1 MVPSGDSI
9 WTWGYVLSMGVI
21 GSPVGPTNEWS
32 SVTVEPLVYVG
43 TDKADLA
50 GLVFVSWERLTQRR
64 ESRLGAK
71 VYKGPLP
78 QRRYDGSEVFDN
90 LSPRTIATL
99 QTYPGMVQ
107 RNIRSVDAEHVAL
120 QFYQQLRSGRRCTCW
135 GSNTNASGS
144 CEVCYGTG
152 IVGGFLKYGCAQWIL
167 DATAPNLTLNNISIL
182 MTKQEGPHLFGLA
195 EGAVSGEIIIPGDL
209 QGNWGRPGACP
220 REEGPV
226 DVIDSQFWEDKDG
239 QISFFI
245 RSPQFTAWRPLTKE
259 HLTTLL
265 QYPQRFDVRITM
277 QRPGVEAET
286 PLLQH
291 LMLRVFRTNKAA
303 TQMKANRPRGTHAQS
318 LAELGVLDEWTSE
331 RWWFE
336 SRVPNLTDLD
346 WFLDINRNI
355 RWKAVDTD
363 KMAPQDVTLSWDV
376 TVRKVQ
382 DFEQRILKY
391 PA

>member
-1 MVPSGDSI
+1 M
-9 WTWGYVLSMGVI
+9 
-21 GSPVGPTNEWS
+21 
-32 SVTVEPLVYVG
+32 
-43 TDKADLA
+43 
-50 GLVFVSWERLTQRR
+50 
-64 ESRLGAK
+64 GAK
-71 VYKGPLP
+71 AYKGPWP
-78 QRRYDGSEVFDN
+78 QREYDGSEVFDN

-99 QTYPGMVQ
+99 QTYPGMIQ
-107 RNIRSVDAEHVAL
+107 RNIRAVDAEHVTL
-120 QFYQQLRSGRRCTCW
+120 QFYQQLRAGRRCTCW

-152 IVGGFLKYGCAQWIL
+152 IVGGFSKYGCAQWVL
-167 DATAPNLTLNNISIL
+167 DATAPNLTLNNIDIL
-182 MTKQEGPHLFGLA
+182 MTKNEGPHIFGLS
-195 EGAVSGEIIIPGDL
+195 EGAVSGEIIVKGDL
-209 QGNWGRPGACP
+209 QGNWGKPGSCP

-226 DVIDSQFWEDKDG
+226 DLIDSHFWQDDDG

-245 RSPQFTAWRPLTKE
+245 RSPQFTAWRPLNKE
-259 HLTTLL
+259 HMNDLL

-277 QRPGVEAET
+277 QRPSVGAQT

-291 LMLRVFRTNKAA
+291 LMIRVFRTNVAA
-303 TQMKANRPRGTHAQS
+303 TRLKANRPRGTHAQS

-363 KMAPQDVTLSWDV
+363 KMAPQNVTLSWDV

>member
-1 MVPSGDSI
+1 
-9 WTWGYVLSMGVI
+9 
-21 GSPVGPTNEWS
+21 
-32 SVTVEPLVYVG
+32 
-43 TDKADLA
+43 
-50 GLVFVSWERLTQRR
+50 
-64 ESRLGAK
+64 LGAK
-71 VYKGPLP
+71 VYKGPQV
-78 QRRYDGSEVFDN
+78 QREYDGSEVFDN

-107 RNIRSVDAEHVAL
+107 RNQRAVDAEHVAL

-135 GSNTNASGS
+135 GSDTNPKGS
-144 CEVCYGTG
+144 CEVCYGVG
-152 IVGGFLKYGCAQWIL
+152 IVGGYQKYGCAQWVL
-167 DATAPNLTLNNISIL
+167 DATAPNLMLNNVDIL
-182 MTKQEGPHLFGLA
+182 MTKQEGPHLFGLTD
-195 EGAVSGEIIIPGDL
+195 GATSGEIIIPGDL
-209 QGNWGRPGACP
+209 QGNWGTPVPCP
-220 REEGPV
+220 PEEGPV
-226 DVIDSQFWEDKDG
+226 DIIDSHFWQDADG

-245 RSPQFTAWRPLTKE
+245 RSPQLTAWRPLTKE
-259 HLTTLL
+259 HLNDLL

-277 QRPGVEAET
+277 QRPGVEAAT

-291 LMLRVFRTNKAA
+291 LMLRVFRTNIAA
-303 TQMKANRPRGTHAQS
+303 TQMKANRPRGTHSQS